1 MSRSGS
7 TTRDRHRGTGR
18 GADRRPAPVTALPAR
33 RRERR
38 GRPARRRLLP
48 VVLVVAAAALL
59 GWLLWA
65 GPLLAVRSIQV
76 DGVSIL
82 PPDQVREAA
91 GVAEGT
97 PLLRVDVDAA
107 EDAVARLPQV
117 ASVQVTRGWPDRL
130 VITVQE
136 RTPVAVVGA
145 PGRRTLV
152 DGEGVLFDTVTGEP
166 PAGVVPLDVPEPGP
180 GDPVTL
186 AALTAIE
193 GLPADL
199 RGSVAGVTA
208 DTAEEITMLLRD
220 GTLVVWGDA
229 GESARKGEVL
239 AALVGRI
246 AAGELEPAGTI
257 DVSAPRA
264 VVLR

>member
-1 MSRSGS
+1 VSRSGS
-7 TTRDRHRGTGR
+7 TTRDRTRGAGR
-18 GADRRPAPVTALPAR
+18 GAERRAAPVTPLPDR

-38 GRPARRRLLP
+38 RRPGRRRPLLA
-48 VVLVVAAAALL
+48 VLVVLGTVLL

-65 GPLLAVRSIQV
+65 GPLLAVGSIQV

-82 PPDQVREAA
+82 PEEQVREAA
-91 GVAEGT
+91 GVAAGT

-107 EDAVARLPQV
+107 EAAVARLPQV
-117 ASVQVTRGWPDRL
+117 AAVEVTRGWPDRL

-136 RTPVAVVGA
+136 RVPVAVVGD

-152 DGEGVLFDTVTGEP
+152 DTEGVLFDTVTGDP
-166 PAGVVPLDVPEPGP
+166 PPGVVPLDVPAPGP
-180 GDPVTL
+180 DDPTTR
-186 AALTAIE
+186 AALTAVE

-199 RGSVAGVTA
+199 RGAVAGVTA
-208 DTAEEITMLLRD
+208 ETPEEITMVLLD

-229 GESARKGEVL
+229 GESGRKGEVL
-239 AALVGRI
+239 AALVEQISTG
-246 AAGELEPAGTI
+246 ALEPAGTI
-257 DVSAPRA
+257 DVSAPGA